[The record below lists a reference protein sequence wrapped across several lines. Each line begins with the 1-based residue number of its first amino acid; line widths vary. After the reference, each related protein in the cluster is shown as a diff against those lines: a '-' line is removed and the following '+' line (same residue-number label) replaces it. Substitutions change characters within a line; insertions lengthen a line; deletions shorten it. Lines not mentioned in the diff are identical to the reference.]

1 MTKFQDMTLTN
12 LSISLAATTYALLPV
27 LSLDRKMS
35 KNLIDNLPLDAACDA
50 DAMMMRETMTS
61 EKP

>member
-1 MTKFQDMTLTN
+1 MTNSQDMTLTN
-12 LSISLAATTYALLPV
+12 LSISLAATTYALLPA
-27 LSLDRKMS
+27 LFSDQKTS
-35 KNLIDNLPLDAACDA
+35 KDLINNLPLDAASDA